1 MKSVCVLVC
10 VSVFVRVWVCD
21 RAPVV
26 YEKKEIESICAY
38 TKYMNV
44 YLAYIMQAQHRQ
56 RDYGDVHAHSTNK
69 KGVCVYV
76 KESACVCVCECVYM
90 CENVRVCV

>member
-10 VSVFVRVWVCD
+10 VCVCVCVCVFVWVCE

-38 TKYMNV
+38 TTYMNV
-44 YLAYIMQAQHRQ
+44 YLAYIMQAKLASLQQ
-56 RDYGDVHAHSTNK
+56 
-69 KGVCVYV
+69 
-76 KESACVCVCECVYM
+76 
-90 CENVRVCV
+90 ENM